1 MTGGEELSDG
11 PHQQAEDRTGCTSH
25 LPLERGKSE
34 QKKYTEHVTEGNGTR
49 EHQATQRQTDKDPKR
64 KCRYER
70 LE

>member
-1 MTGGEELSDG
+1 MTGGETLSDG

-49 EHQATQRQTDKDPKR
+49 EHQATQR
-64 KCRYER
+64 
-70 LE
+70 